1 MIVFGTQIL
10 IIWEIFEIV
19 IPLKLLRK
27 NCPLEGTLGVYHN
40 STENRINK
48 EHLVVLSP
56 WGLILRGEASASVK
70 GCKNIQ
76 LKTE

>member
-1 MIVFGTQIL
+1 MIFFGTRIG
-10 IIWEIFEIV
+10 IIGEIFEIV

-48 EHLVVLSP
+48 KSFFDCPLEV
-56 WGLILRGEASASVK
+56 
-70 GCKNIQ
+70 
-76 LKTE
+76 

>member
-27 NCPLEGTLGVYHN
+27 NCPLKGTLGVYHN

-48 EHLVVLSP
+48 KSLAELSP
-56 WGLILRGEASASVK
+56 
-70 GCKNIQ
+70 
-76 LKTE
+76 